1 MIYSKRTKIAL
12 LIMWQVHKEQVDK
25 GGMPYVFHPFSV
37 AQQMETEEET
47 VVALLHDVIEDSK
60 YTLEDIKYTFEQRG
74 EELRGGEAQALKLL
88 TRNKEEDYSD
98 YVERIKWQPIARKV
112 KIADLKENLNTDR
125 MGFVDELH
133 IQKYRKA
140 LKILED

>member
-1 MIYSKRTKIAL
+1 
-12 LIMWQVHKEQVDK
+12 MWHVHKEQKDK

-60 YTLEDIKYTFEQRG
+60 YTLEDIKYTFQQRG
-74 EELRGGEAQALKLL
+74 EELRGGETQALKLL
-88 TRNKEEDYSD
+88 TRNKEEDYFD

-112 KIADLKENLNTDR
+112 KIADLKENLNADR
-125 MGFVDELH
+125 CEEVNFNLVG
-133 IQKYRKA
+133 KYKKA
-140 LKILED
+140 LEILEYQGE